1 MRRGGVRAVPQPND
15 ATDSDDKSWRGTLWG
30 FVARRYPEA
39 HVSAR
44 EDASN
49 PGTRPLCLP
58 GRPRG
63 ASGAGYF
70 VVSAT
75 NTGITRVVFAWY
87 SSYGGNAATASFQS
101 RARSAAS

>member
-1 MRRGGVRAVPQPND
+1 VELSGVLFRGDIQRRTCPLEKTP
-15 ATDSDDKSWRGTLWG
+15 L
-30 FVARRYPEA
+30 
-39 HVSAR
+39 
-44 EDASN
+44 N

-70 VVSAT
+70 VGSAT